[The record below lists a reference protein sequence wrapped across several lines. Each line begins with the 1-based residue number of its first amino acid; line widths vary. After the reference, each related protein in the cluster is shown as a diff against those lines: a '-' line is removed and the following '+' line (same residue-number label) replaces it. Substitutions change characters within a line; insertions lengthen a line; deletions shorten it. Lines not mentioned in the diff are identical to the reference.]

1 MCGFKEPPV
10 SSFTPNEFAAKKNE
24 AIKKQTI
31 IQKRIKDLIF
41 SLLSIIYLSYLE
53 LFLIFNIIQNIVA
66 IIEIK
71 TKYPIE
77 VPNKL

>member
-1 MCGFKEPPV
+1 MWFQRT
-10 SSFTPNEFAAKKNE
+10 SSFIFSPNEFAAKKNE